1 MCPKVYLFAIEF
13 DGGFKPVCISGW
25 CHSIV
30 PRARQYVCVL
40 ATTHAFKC
48 VAGISWINVFN
59 LSLNHGWNNLNREVK
74 MKRVDQA
81 RSHKYHQGPF
91 LLMVYFLKLLL
102 RIQLQTQFINSF
114 LLFFSCFVTLIP
126 IQCHRRFFF

>member
-40 ATTHAFKC
+40 ATTHAFK
-48 VAGISWINVFN
+48 NVLPGFVDQGVQFVFE
-59 LSLNHGWNNLNREVK
+59 SRVEQSFNLNREVK
-74 MKRVDQA
+74 
-81 RSHKYHQGPF
+81 
-91 LLMVYFLKLLL
+91 
-102 RIQLQTQFINSF
+102 
-114 LLFFSCFVTLIP
+114 
-126 IQCHRRFFF
+126 